1 MKEQD
6 MNYSFP
12 GDFDSHMTVKS
23 KQQSVYYGDKKSSTV
38 I

>member
-1 MKEQD
+1 

-12 GDFDSHMTVKS
+12 GGFDSHNMTVKS